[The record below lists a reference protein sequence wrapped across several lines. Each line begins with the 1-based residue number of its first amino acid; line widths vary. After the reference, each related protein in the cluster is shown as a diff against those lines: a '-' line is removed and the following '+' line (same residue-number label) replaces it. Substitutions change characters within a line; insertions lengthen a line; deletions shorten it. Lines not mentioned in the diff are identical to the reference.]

1 MNELFILA
9 WNSERQHQ
17 LEEAKGKPRA
27 GKSLRLKING
37 GGGGRLMKIIGEFWF
52 SVKIREK
59 KAIRFLEMDRKT
71 KILDKIPYISRGLES
86 SVDCARVKAG
96 LLLCVSVH
104 CFSGG
109 AVCCW

>member
-1 MNELFILA
+1 MNELFILT
-9 WNSERQHQ
+9 WNSGRQHQ
-17 LEEAKGKPRA
+17 LEE
-27 GKSLRLKING
+27 RLKING
-37 GGGGRLMKIIGEFWF
+37 GGGELMKIIGELWL

-71 KILDKIPYISRGLES
+71 KMLGKIPYISRGLES
-86 SVDCARVKAG
+86 SVDCARVKAS

-109 AVCCW
+109 TVCCW